1 MQINIPEVRETRP
14 EQRWASAASA
24 GLRMPRVFQKLLG
37 SCNFLS
43 SGPGPV
49 TSESQSHSRSRDGD
63 GEGHCEVGE
72 LLPGSFLV
80 LARQVRTQ

>member
-1 MQINIPEVRETRP
+1 MQIDISEVCESRP
-14 EQRWASAASA
+14 EQRWAPAASA
-24 GLRMPRVFQKLLG
+24 GLQMPLVFQKLLG

-43 SGPGPV
+43 NGPGSV
-49 TSESQSHSRSRDGD
+49 TCESQSHSRSGDRDGK
-63 GEGHCEVGE
+63 GHCGVGE